1 MVPVIIVSVSPVIS
15 VTAVLLI
22 WSLSGHVVRSVASGT
37 VGIHMSPVTIMVILV
52 PVLLLILMVPVTAP
66 GRIVTTAIVELSFP
80 LPVSSICIT
89 KVSLVGV
96 TVVISWMSMHLWAM
110 GGRQMRL
117 LRMKVV

>member
-1 MVPVIIVSVSPVIS
+1 MVPVIIVSVSPVVS
-15 VTAVLLI
+15 VAVVLLI
-22 WSLSGHVVRSVASGT
+22 RPLSGHVVRAVAPRT
-37 VGIHMSPVTIMVILV
+37 VGIHMPPVTIVV
-52 PVLLLILMVPVTAP
+52 VLIPMLLILMVPVAP
-66 GRIVTTAIVELSFP
+66 PGGAVTTTIVELSFP
-80 LPVSSICIT
+80 LPVSSICVT

>member
-1 MVPVIIVSVSPVIS
+1 MMVPVIIVSVSPVVS
-15 VTAVLLI
+15 VTVVLLI
-22 WSLSGHVVRSVASGT
+22 WSLSGHVVGSVASRT
-37 VGIHMSPVTIMVILV
+37 VGIHMSPVTIVVVLI
-52 PVLLLILMVPVTAP
+52 PVLLILMVPVAPPGGIITA
-66 GRIVTTAIVELSFP
+66 AIVELSFP

-96 TVVISWMSMHLWAM
+96 TVGISWMSMHLWAM